1 MRASCT
7 MNIRSEIA
15 LFTGS
20 APLGFDWTGLEQAV
34 VTTGETMYEQPSIWM
49 RLGLLL
55 QEL

>member
-1 MRASCT
+1 

-49 RLGLLL
+49 GLDLLL